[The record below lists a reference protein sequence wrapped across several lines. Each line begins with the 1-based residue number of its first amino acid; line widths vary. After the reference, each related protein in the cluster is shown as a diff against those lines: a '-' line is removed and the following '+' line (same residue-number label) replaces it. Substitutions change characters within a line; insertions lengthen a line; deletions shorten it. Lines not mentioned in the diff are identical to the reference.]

1 MGRRFHI
8 LDVFTKVR
16 YGGNQLAVVEDAD
29 GLSDDE
35 MLAITREFGFSE
47 TVFLQS
53 SENKLASARVRIF
66 TPAQEMPFAGHPTI
80 GTAVLLG
87 EMKNSEKH
95 TDADALLLLEEGL
108 GLVRC
113 AVAMVPG
120 KVSYAEFDAPALPK
134 RVETV
139 PAPEDVADALGL
151 DYADIGFENHKISAA
166 HMSVQF
172 VYVPLRN
179 STIVRRAKPDF
190 TFWDDV
196 FGELADG
203 GAVGVYVYCRDEG
216 GKRPGFH
223 VRMFAPTLGIA
234 EDPATGA
241 AAVGFATVVERFELG
256 SHKVYETR
264 IEQGLEMNR
273 PSLIKLEMDV
283 KDKQVRSIRVGGHA
297 VRVASGELY

>member
-1 MGRRFHI
+1 MGRQFHI
-8 LDVFTKVR
+8 LDVFTKER

-29 GLSDDE
+29 GLADE
-35 MLAITREFGFSE
+35 EMMAITREFGFSE
-47 TVFLQS
+47 TVFLQT

-66 TPAQEMPFAGHPTI
+66 TPAQELPFAGHPTV

-87 EMKNSEKH
+87 EMKNRQAS

-120 KVSYAEFDAPALPK
+120 KVSYAEFDAPALPERLVK
-134 RVETV
+134 V
-139 PAPEDVADALGL
+139 PSPENVADALGL

-172 VYVPLRN
+172 VYVPLRK
-179 STIVRRAKPDF
+179 STVVRRAKPDF
-190 TFWDDV
+190 AYWEDA
-196 FGELADG
+196 FGELAEG

-216 GKRPGFH
+216 GQRPGFH
-223 VRMFAPTLGIA
+223 ARMFAPMLGIT

-256 SHKVYETR
+256 SHKVYETQ
-264 IEQGLEMNR
+264 IEQGLEMGR

-283 KDKQVRSIRVGGHA
+283 KDKQVRSIRIGGHA
-297 VRVASGELY
+297 VRVAMGELL